1 MTKILHGN
9 GGASRRGF
17 TIVELMVSLLV
28 FGFIMTA
35 ALSFLSIQ
43 NKGFR
48 TGMDRMSSL
57 QTIRYVLQSLET
69 GVQTA
74 GINMVPGQPE
84 LVVAHEGALAF
95 NADYASN
102 VKNDFFAV
110 YYDPDAPAGQVTAL
124 RTSITIP
131 LTSFHYPDTAYTTAG
146 GTRAPAELLIFY
158 FTPDTST
165 SRADDF
171 ALYRQVNDA
180 DPEVVA
186 RNILRTESEPFFR
199 YFRDSDVA
207 LDSIPDSS
215 LPLYHSAA
223 IHLGAADTGQS
234 ALIDSIRAVRVSLTA
249 TNGKEGELERT
260 AQLTRIIRMPNVGFG
275 TLEMC
280 GGPPILGTPIVADV
294 VDLGGDEYAV
304 DLTWGQAV
312 DEAAGEQD
320 VVRYVIY
327 RRTPS
332 EGGWGDPYLSIPAG
346 EASYTYRDAAVSKTD
361 VWMYGLAAQDC
372 TPRLSEIESTGS
384 VTINPAT

>member
-1 MTKILHGN
+1 MFSMLI
-9 GGASRRGF
+9 
-17 TIVELMVSLLV
+17 
-28 FGFIMTA
+28 FGIIMTG
-35 ALSFLSIQ
+35 ALSFLSLQ
-43 NKGFR
+43 NEGFR
-48 TGMDRMSSL
+48 KGMDRMSSL
-57 QTIRYVLQSLET
+57 QTLRYVLGSLET

-74 GINMVPGQPE
+74 GTNMVSGQPE
-84 LVVAHEGALAF
+84 LVVADEGVLAF

-102 VKNDFFAV
+102 IENDFFAV

-124 RTSITIP
+124 RTAVTIP
-131 LTSFHYPDTAYTTAG
+131 LTSFQYPDTAYTTAG

-165 SRADDF
+165 SRTDDF

-186 RNILRTESEPFFR
+186 RNFLRTESEPFFR

-223 IHLGAADTGQS
+223 IHLGAADTGQA
-234 ALIDSIRAVRVSLTA
+234 ALIDSIRAVRISVTA

-280 GGPPILGTPIVADV
+280 GGPPILGTAIAADV
-294 VDLGGDEYAV
+294 VDLGGGEYAV
-304 DLTWGQAV
+304 NLGWGQAV

-327 RRTPS
+327 RRAPQD
-332 EGGWGDPYLSIPAG
+332 GWG
-346 EASYTYRDAAVSKTD
+346 
-361 VWMYGLAAQDC
+361 
-372 TPRLSEIESTGS
+372 
-384 VTINPAT
+384 

>member
-1 MTKILHGN
+1 MTRLMHRK

-17 TIVELMVSLLV
+17 TLVELMFSMLI
-28 FGFIMTA
+28 FGIIMTG
-35 ALSFLSIQ
+35 ALSFLSLQ
-43 NKGFR
+43 NEGFR
-48 TGMDRMSSL
+48 KGMDRMSSL
-57 QTIRYVLQSLET
+57 QTLRYVLGSLET

-74 GINMVPGQPE
+74 GTNMVSGQPE
-84 LVVAHEGALAF
+84 LVVADEGVLAF

-102 VKNDFFAV
+102 IENDFFAV

-124 RTSITIP
+124 RTAVTIP
-131 LTSFHYPDTAYTTAG
+131 LTSFQYPDTAYTTAG

-165 SRADDF
+165 SRTDDF

-223 IHLGAADTGQS
+223 IHLGAADTGQA
-234 ALIDSIRAVRVSLTA
+234 ALIDSIRAVRVSVTA

-280 GGPPILGTPIVADV
+280 GGPPILGTAIAADV
-294 VDLGGDEYAV
+294 VDLGGGEYAV
-304 DLTWGQAV
+304 NLGWGQAV

-327 RRTPS
+327 RRAPQD
-332 EGGWGDPYLSIPAG
+332 GWGDPYLSIPAG
-346 EASYTYRDAAVSKTD
+346 EASYTYQDAAVKQTD
-361 VWMYGLAAQDC
+361 VWIYGLAAQDC
-372 TPRLSEIESTGS
+372 TPRLSEIAFTGN